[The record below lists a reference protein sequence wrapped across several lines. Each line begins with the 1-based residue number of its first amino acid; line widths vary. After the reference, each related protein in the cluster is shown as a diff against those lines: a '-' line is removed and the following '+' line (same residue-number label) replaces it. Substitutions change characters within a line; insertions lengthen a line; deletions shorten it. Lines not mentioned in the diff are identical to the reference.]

1 MAKDVGSKKGKKKNR
16 ITSVETE
23 KALDR
28 IEKRFHD
35 EMLRKLEVEGNL
47 FNMIKVVYEKNT
59 ANAQWSK
66 TECFQAM
73 IRYKTK
79 MPTLPLL
86 FSEVM
91 KRLAKTIRQVKNKRH
106 SN

>member
-47 FNMIKVVYEKNT
+47 FNMIKVVY
-59 ANAQWSK
+59 
-66 TECFQAM
+66 
-73 IRYKTK
+73 
-79 MPTLPLL
+79 
-86 FSEVM
+86 
-91 KRLAKTIRQVKNKRH
+91 
-106 SN
+106 

>member
-28 IEKRFHD
+28 IEKCFHD

-47 FNMIKVVYEKNT
+47 FNMIKVVY
-59 ANAQWSK
+59 
-66 TECFQAM
+66 
-73 IRYKTK
+73 
-79 MPTLPLL
+79 
-86 FSEVM
+86 
-91 KRLAKTIRQVKNKRH
+91 
-106 SN
+106 